1 MRKFLVATSALGG
14 LLALGNVSLSGDA
27 KDVRAVIDRA
37 VEAHG
42 GAARLAKFKVHTMKG
57 TGKFYGAGDALDFT
71 LAATSHGDKQ
81 FHAAI
86 DLNIVGQDLKIVLVV
101 DGAKGWEKI
110 NCDVKDMP
118 ADELAEHQE
127 QMHADAVIG
136 LRPLGSRDYQLAPL
150 GEVKVGDHPAVGVR
164 VSRKG
169 RRDVN
174 LFFDKAK
181 GHLVKSEQVIKD
193 IKAGGNEANQVVF
206 YSDYKEFQG
215 TRQPTRILVERDG
228 AKFTDTQVTE
238 LRLQENADS
247 GTFDRP

>member
-14 LLALGNVSLSGDA
+14 LLALGNVIRSGDA

-110 NCDVKDMP
+110 NGDVKDMP

>member
-1 MRKFLVATSALGG
+1 M
-14 LLALGNVSLSGDA
+14 
-27 KDVRAVIDRA
+27 
-37 VEAHG
+37 
-42 GAARLAKFKVHTMKG
+42 
-57 TGKFYGAGDALDFT
+57 
-71 LAATSHGDKQ
+71 
-81 FHAAI
+81 
-86 DLNIVGQDLKIVLVV
+86 
-101 DGAKGWEKI
+101 
-110 NCDVKDMP
+110 
-118 ADELAEHQE
+118 
-127 QMHADAVIG
+127 IG

>member
-1 MRKFLVATSALGG
+1 MK
-14 LLALGNVSLSGDA
+14 LLALASCALGTLLVLADCGRSGDA

-86 DLNIVGQDLKIVLVV
+86 ELKILGQDLKIVLVV

-110 NCDVKDMP
+110 NGDVKDMP

>member
-1 MRKFLVATSALGG
+1 MK
-14 LLALGNVSLSGDA
+14 LLALASCALGTLLVLADCGRSGDA

-110 NCDVKDMP
+110 NGDVKDMP

-193 IKAGGNEANQVVF
+193 IKAGGN
-206 YSDYKEFQG
+206 
-215 TRQPTRILVERDG
+215 
-228 AKFTDTQVTE
+228 
-238 LRLQENADS
+238 
-247 GTFDRP
+247 

>member
-1 MRKFLVATSALGG
+1 MK
-14 LLALGNVSLSGDA
+14 LLALASCALGTLLVLADCGRSGDA

-110 NCDVKDMP
+110 NGDVKDMP

>member
-1 MRKFLVATSALGG
+1 MK
-14 LLALGNVSLSGDA
+14 LLALASCALGTLLVLADCGRSGDA

-86 DLNIVGQDLKIVLVV
+86 DLNIAGQDLKIVLVV

-110 NCDVKDMP
+110 NGDVKDMP

>member
-1 MRKFLVATSALGG
+1 MK
-14 LLALGNVSLSGDA
+14 LLALASCALGTLLVLADCGRSSDA

-86 DLNIVGQDLKIVLVV
+86 DLNIAGQDLKIVLVV

-110 NCDVKDMP
+110 NGDVKDMP

-150 GEVKVGDHPAVGVR
+150 GEVKVGDQPAVGVR

-193 IKAGGNEANQVVF
+193 IIAGGNEANQVVF

>member
-1 MRKFLVATSALGG
+1 MK
-14 LLALGNVSLSGDA
+14 LLALASCALGTLLVLADCGRSGDA

-86 DLNIVGQDLKIVLVV
+86 DLNIAGQDLKIVLVV

-110 NCDVKDMP
+110 NGDVKDMP

-247 GTFDRP
+247 GIFDRP